1 MLPRL
6 DAIGIEMMG
15 VGEQERIMYLPVMQ
29 MLESMGLPMLN
40 GLLSMPLNEPD
51 QGAQMENAKEL
62 LGNLP
67 EGITHFVLHPSI
79 DTPELRAIAS
89 DWESRVANYR
99 VFMSDALKTFL
110 QQEDIKSIGY
120 RQIRTAM
127 RNG

>member
-1 MLPRL
+1 
-6 DAIGIEMMG
+6 
-15 VGEQERIMYLPVMQ
+15 MYMPILQ

-40 GLLSMPLNEPD
+40 GLLSMPLNEPSEPS
-51 QGAQMENAKEL
+51 QVETTKVL
-62 LGNLP
+62 LGDLP

-89 DWESRVANYR
+89 DWESRVANYN

-110 QQEDIKSIGY
+110 EREDFKLIGY
-120 RQIRTAM
+120 RHIRTAL

>member
-1 MLPRL
+1 
-6 DAIGIEMMG
+6 MMG
-15 VGEQERIMYLPVMQ
+15 VGDQERIMYLPVMQ